1 MQRVLLTLLIPMLAV
16 VGSACRD
23 EGSLTSPTSA
33 TVGVHGIANGVTADR
48 KTTGEPD
55 DVLDALDRIAPAFGE
70 TNQANQVRA
79 ALRQL
84 VDAIRDGDDA
94 ATTRGAERLSES
106 LDRLATL
113 GDRGLGAEI
122 DAVRLVADARK

>member
-16 VGSACRD
+16 VGTACWY

-106 LDRLATL
+106 LERLDAL